1 MLLARRAPLRLVQA
15 RRAHITAGACS
26 SRSALAASCG
36 ARIAHPSPRTLTS
49 TSAARPPPRSLATV
63 HCAAR
68 ASATRSRVAHPPA
81 RAFATLDED
90 RPKKEPTR
98 WENLKTLWR
107 EHGLAFGALYVGANV
122 ATFVP
127 IFGALT
133 VGGVDGPELILW
145 AVDRFEI
152 TYDLSWLETINKDLV
167 NAFIALEMNAWGDV
181 VRLPIVVAYTPR
193 FSRWLK
199 MRRGLAEAP
208 VTAPAPARDEAPAK
222 KKRRKRGG

>member
-1 MLLARRAPLRLVQA
+1 
-15 RRAHITAGACS
+15 
-26 SRSALAASCG
+26 
-36 ARIAHPSPRTLTS
+36 
-49 TSAARPPPRSLATV
+49 V

-81 RAFATLDED
+81 RAFATLDD
-90 RPKKEPTR
+90 KHTKKEPTR
-98 WENLKTLWR
+98 WEKLKTLWR
-107 EHGLAFGALYVGANV
+107 EHGLAFGTLYVGANV

-152 TYDLSWLETINKDLV
+152 TYDLSWLETIDKDLV
-167 NAFIALEMNAWGDV
+167 NAFIALELNAWGDV
-181 VRLPIVVAYTPR
+181 VRLPIVVAATPR

-208 VTAPAPARDEAPAK
+208 VTAPAPAREAPAK
-222 KKRRKRGG
+222 KMRRKRGG